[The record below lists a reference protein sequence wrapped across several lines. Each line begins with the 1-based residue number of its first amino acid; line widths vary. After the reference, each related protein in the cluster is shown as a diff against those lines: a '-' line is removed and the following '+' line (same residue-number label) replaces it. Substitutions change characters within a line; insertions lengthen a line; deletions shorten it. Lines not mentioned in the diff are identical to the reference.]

1 VRQFLESILD
11 RMLLLGLNPFQLC
24 SDDAS
29 RIWKKVCL
37 FAQGIHCSVAE
48 SLFLAKLAASL
59 ASQAPILST

>member
-1 VRQFLESILD
+1 
-11 RMLLLGLNPFQLC
+11 MLLLGLNPFQLC